1 MNKLQILVVDDES
14 RMRKLVRDF
23 LQREGYNVLEA
34 GDGMEAMEIFYED
47 KDIALL
53 ILDVMMPKMDGWQVC
68 REVRQ
73 TSNVPIIMLTARSEE
88 RDELQGFELGVDEY
102 ISKQGGNSM
111 SFNLPI
117 SKEQRHAITSLGT
130 AVLGAV
136 MFAFGLNVMIIPLSL
151 YNGGFMG
158 IAQLIRTL
166 LIAITG
172 ISFGQTDIAGTIYF
186 LLNLPLI
193 YLAWSKMGKG
203 FFVRSMIVIV
213 VQTAALTL
221 IPIPSTP
228 LIEDYLTA
236 CIVGG
241 IIAGA
246 GSGLILRGESSGGG
260 QDILGIYMTQR
271 FPGFSVGKVGL
282 LINIFVYSI
291 CFFMF
296 NIEIVIYS
304 LIYGV
309 VYATA
314 CDHIHIQNINVSVMI
329 FTKKAGIAEAIMEQ
343 TRRGVTNW
351 DGEGAYT
358 HADSSILMVVVSKYE
373 VNELKRIVKSIDPN
387 AFMIF
392 TEGCDIDGNFEKR
405 LT

>member
-1 MNKLQILVVDDES
+1 
-14 RMRKLVRDF
+14 
-23 LQREGYNVLEA
+23 
-34 GDGMEAMEIFYED
+34 
-47 KDIALL
+47 
-53 ILDVMMPKMDGWQVC
+53 
-68 REVRQ
+68 
-73 TSNVPIIMLTARSEE
+73 
-88 RDELQGFELGVDEY
+88 
-102 ISKQGGNSM
+102 M

-130 AVLGAV
+130 AVFGAV

-172 ISFGQTDIAGTIYF
+172 ISFGQTDISGIIYF

-236 CIVGG
+236 CIIGG

-282 LINIFVYSI
+282 LINFFVYSI